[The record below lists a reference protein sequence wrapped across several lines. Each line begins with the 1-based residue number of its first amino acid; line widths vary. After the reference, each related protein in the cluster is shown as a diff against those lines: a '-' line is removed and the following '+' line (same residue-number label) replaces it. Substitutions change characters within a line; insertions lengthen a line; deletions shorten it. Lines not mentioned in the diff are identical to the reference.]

1 MGHSA
6 YVLLHTATTTTESGN
21 IRSWKGPTGIIESKP
36 RLHKGPPK
44 HNGPVRPLPSPSRAG
59 PDTSQGTVGPSA
71 GSDSSCH
78 HQPEHPDPFLQGP
91 SPAPHPV
98 HAARAAPSQLQ
109 NSALTLLHAGGD
121 HPQIWPDLT
130 ARPLYP
136 QGTQHSSQLS
146 IIHKFTSHNFIRSL
160 LESTVKP
167 LKRTRPQWSP
177 AESPLLTSRATL
189 RP

>member
-78 HQPEHPDPFLQGP
+78 HQPEHPDPFCRAALQPLTPSTQPGP
-91 SPAPHPV
+91 PHPSC
-98 HAARAAPSQLQ
+98 R
-109 NSALTLLHAGGD
+109 
-121 HPQIWPDLT
+121 
-130 ARPLYP
+130 
-136 QGTQHSSQLS
+136 TQHSLFFMQVATALKFGQISLQGLS
-146 IIHKFTSHNFIRSL
+146 
-160 LESTVKP
+160 
-167 LKRTRPQWSP
+167 
-177 AESPLLTSRATL
+177 TL
-189 RP
+189 RGPNTPPSLASSTNSLHTTSLDLY

>member
-78 HQPEHPDPFLQGP
+78 HQPEHPDPFLQGR

-109 NSALTLLHAGGD
+109 NSHSLFFMQVATALKFG
-121 HPQIWPDLT
+121 QISL
-130 ARPLYP
+130 
-136 QGTQHSSQLS
+136 QGLS
-146 IIHKFTSHNFIRSL
+146 
-160 LESTVKP
+160 
-167 LKRTRPQWSP
+167 
-177 AESPLLTSRATL
+177 TL
-189 RP
+189 RGPNTPPSLASSTNSLHTTSLDLY